1 MTVSRRLAVSTLGTA
16 PFRSPIQRVRTY
28 SPDGKLGR
36 IAQRAAA
43 IRQQIDALNKQLEPL
58 RDELTSLM
66 IQRKLNVLNVND
78 VSIQLKHRNK
88 WTYSPLTE
96 QRSLRLSAIQKWE
109 QEQGIATN
117 SPTAHVAIT
126 TKK

>member
-16 PFRSPIQRVRTY
+16 PFRTPVQRVRTY

-36 IAQRAAA
+36 LAQRAAA

-58 RDELTSLM
+58 RDELTTLM
-66 IQRKLNVLNVND
+66 IQRKLNVLQVND
-78 VSIQLKHRNK
+78 VAIQLKHRNN
-88 WTYSPLTE
+88 WTYSPETE
-96 QRSLRLSAIQKWE
+96 KRSLALITIQRWE
-109 QEQGIATN
+109 QEQGIAKN

-126 TKK
+126 TRK

>member
-16 PFRSPIQRVRTY
+16 PFRSPIVRTRTY

-43 IRQQIDALNKQLEPL
+43 LRQQIDALNKQLEPL
-58 RDELTSLM
+58 RDELTTLM
-66 IQRKLNVLNVND
+66 IQRKLNVLQVND
-78 VSIQLKHRNK
+78 VAIQLKHRNK
-88 WTYSPLTE
+88 WTYSPETE
-96 QRSLRLSAIQKWE
+96 KRSLALTTIQRWE

-126 TKK
+126 TK